1 MAVKKC
7 RTWWFVQRIDNLPRD
22 WEKIL
27 EDLLIPGAYIVHDR
41 DTKLDE
47 ETGELLPV
55 APHVHCILTFNS
67 QVLVDTALSYLPDD
81 FGVKF
86 IQPVPN
92 RIGAYRYLMHYGK
105 EDKAQYDRDEIRHMH
120 GFKVNMSEVYNLDFS
135 DVYALIEQYDIRN
148 FAVLVSLVV
157 EFKPELMPY
166 IAGHT
171 NLVKSYLQERKNM
184 VSSGKMG

>member
-47 ETGELLPV
+47 ETGELLSV

-105 EDKAQYDRDEIRHMH
+105 EDKARRDQAHARVQGQHER
-120 GFKVNMSEVYNLDFS
+120 G
-135 DVYALIEQYDIRN
+135 
-148 FAVLVSLVV
+148 
-157 EFKPELMPY
+157 
-166 IAGHT
+166 
-171 NLVKSYLQERKNM
+171 LQPRFL
-184 VSSGKMG
+184 